1 MKTEIT
7 NMDKFFK
14 KITGDIETDFY
25 LILDFLKKEN
35 LLTEEDWTYSE
46 YSKSKLYL
54 YLCSLIEEKIN
65 NSDDSSEFLSDE
77 ESEFVQNI
85 EDILEYLE
93 L

>member
-46 YSKSKLYL
+46 YSKSNLYI

>member
-46 YSKSKLYL
+46 YSKSKLYI